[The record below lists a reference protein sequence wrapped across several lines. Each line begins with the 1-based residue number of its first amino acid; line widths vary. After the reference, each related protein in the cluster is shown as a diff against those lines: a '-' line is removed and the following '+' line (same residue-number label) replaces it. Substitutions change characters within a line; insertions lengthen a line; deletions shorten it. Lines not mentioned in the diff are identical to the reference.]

1 MLCNTVAHPGFP
13 RGGRQPQWGYLA
25 LLFGIIFAENCMKI
39 DKKQECIPVGC
50 VPPAE
55 MAVSG
60 GGGCLPKGGYLPSES
75 GVCPE
80 GGVVC
85 LGGCVCLG
93 VSPQIKSFCK

>member
-1 MLCNTVAHPGFP
+1 
-13 RGGRQPQWGYLA
+13 
-25 LLFGIIFAENCMKI
+25 MKME
-39 DKKQECIPVGC
+39 KKQECIPVGC

-60 GGGCLPKGGYLPSES
+60 EGVCLRGGYLPSES

-85 LGGCVCLG
+85 LGGGLPG
-93 VSPQIKSFCK
+93 DVSPD